1 MFRIAFIGQKGIPC
15 TQGGVEKHVEELSI
29 RLANNGHEVFVY
41 TRPRFVPKQYKKYE
55 NVNLISLPSLRTKN
69 LDAISHTFIST
80 LHAITKRVDI
90 IHYQGIGPSLLTWL
104 PKLFN
109 RKIKV
114 IATVHS
120 ADWEHQKW
128 SLFAQHMLKTGAKF
142 ACKFADEAL
151 AVSRGLQKYC
161 LAKCKTDVTYIPNG
175 VSQEVRSKKQEA
187 SRILDN
193 FNLEPN
199 KYILVVSRLVKH
211 KGIHY
216 LIEAF
221 KNIKDDFNNNKELA
235 CHSSERLNIR
245 RGDMVERVK
254 SKGGKLKLVI
264 VGSTAFTENY
274 QQFLQ
279 RLTKNRNDI
288 VFTGTQTGADLDSL
302 FRNAYLYC
310 QPSES
315 EGLPI
320 AVLEAM
326 AYGKAV
332 LISNIDEN
340 MELIHGNS
348 STGAIGF
355 DFENKNVLDLT
366 NKLKILL
373 KNSDVVKSVG
383 KKAKEYVKLYYNWEE
398 ITARTERLY
407 KSTVLVK
414 DKVKSKLR
422 LALARYIFFL

>member
-1 MFRIAFIGQKGIPC
+1 MFKIAFIGQKGIPC
-15 TQGGVEKHVEELSI
+15 SQGGVERHVEELSV

-41 TRPRFVPKQYKKYE
+41 TRPYFVPKEYKKYE

-90 IHYQGIGPSLLTWL
+90 IHYQGVGPSLLTWL

-128 SLFAQHMLKTGAKF
+128 SLFAQYMLKLGTKF

-175 VSQEVRSKKQEA
+175 VADFTKNTKSENQVLKTFDLKY
-187 SRILDN
+187 
-193 FNLEPN
+193 N

-216 LIEAF
+216 LIDAF
-221 KNIKDDFNNNKELA
+221 KTIKDA
-235 CHSSERLNIR
+235 
-245 RGDMVERVK
+245 
-254 SKGGKLKLVI
+254 GKFKNYKLVI

-366 NKLKILL
+366 NKLEILL

-407 KSTVLVK
+407 KSTVLVR
-414 DKVKSKLR
+414 DKMKSKLR